1 MKRRRFLSLALA
13 LMLIISLCA
22 CKTKV
27 VDDSTDATHGNAPVT
42 GQKRDETTTAPQTTK
57 ATESTTLAQRKTE
70 KGKLDPNTGTYTG
83 LSPLPK
89 IKLTA
94 ADPQNTRGLSTA
106 TVGYSYGVSKNGV
119 PHQNSTNAQK
129 YFDEKGFNAV
139 SIDTKTKEKVLY
151 LTFDCGWEN
160 GYTTNI
166 LDILTQKTIYPGENA
181 LLFDFSE
188 IESESA
194 RIIGTSARVFD
205 LSCIENEFTLSAKAA
220 GTIHAK
226 LRLRLPR
233 PIFAVYA
240 SDEAGERVDVSYLW
254 DDVSRTALFS
264 YKSKNR
270 KVFID
275 GLFI

>member
-1 MKRRRFLSLALA
+1 MHRGPY
-13 LMLIISLCA
+13 LIA
-22 CKTKV
+22 NV
-27 VDDSTDATHGNAPVT
+27 M
-42 GQKRDETTTAPQTTK
+42 
-57 ATESTTLAQRKTE
+57 TESVSDQPLVM
-70 KGKLDPNTGTYTG
+70 NG
-83 LSPLPK
+83 LYADL
-89 IKLTA
+89 LTS
-94 ADPQNTRGLSTA
+94 D
-106 TVGYSYGVSKNGV
+106 
-119 PHQNSTNAQK
+119 
-129 YFDEKGFNAV
+129 F
-139 SIDTKTKEKVLY
+139 
-151 LTFDCGWEN
+151 
-160 GYTTNI
+160 
-166 LDILTQKTIYPGENA
+166 DILTHKTIYPGENA
-181 LLFDFSE
+181 MLFDFSE

-205 LSCIENEFTLSAKAA
+205 LSCKENEFTLSAKAA